1 MADES
6 ATRARRMP
14 RTLPEILEAY
24 ERIIIIKAIQ
34 ACGGSRTRAAVS
46 LGVRRRYLYARISY
60 LGIDLG
66 VLPVRQGRPRGASP
80 NNMRDEEAS

>member
-1 MADES
+1 MNE
-6 ATRARRMP
+6 ARRAP

-34 ACGGSRTRAAVS
+34 SCGGSRTRAAAS
-46 LGVRRRYLYARISY
+46 LGVRRRYLYSRIAH

-66 VLPVRQGRPRGASP
+66 VMPVRRGRPRGEAGAELP
-80 NNMRDEEAS
+80 PGREAS